1 MIQKYLKKL
10 EYNLIIENLIKN
22 CKTFIGKE
30 IASKL
35 EPSSNVEKV
44 SRTLEETSEAVNL
57 FSKYGS
63 FPISEI
69 DDLTIGLKQIE
80 SYINLSAKNL
90 LNFADVLYMSK
101 ELKDYHKDAQEHS
114 QYLDKYFDDLYINQD
129 VERKI
134 HSSILSEDTI
144 ADSASPKLNQI
155 RRNKKNLE
163 LQIKNTLNK
172 MIHSTTYSKYM
183 MDPLVTIRNN
193 RYVIPVK
200 EEYRNQIKGFIHDT
214 SSSGSTVYIEPMSV
228 FEINN
233 SINTLN
239 IE

>member
-1 MIQKYLKKL
+1 MIQKYLNKL

-22 CKTFIGKE
+22 CRTFIGKE

-114 QYLDKYFDDLYINQD
+114 QYLD
-129 VERKI
+129 
-134 HSSILSEDTI
+134 
-144 ADSASPKLNQI
+144 
-155 RRNKKNLE
+155 
-163 LQIKNTLNK
+163 
-172 MIHSTTYSKYM
+172 
-183 MDPLVTIRNN
+183 
-193 RYVIPVK
+193 
-200 EEYRNQIKGFIHDT
+200 
-214 SSSGSTVYIEPMSV
+214 
-228 FEINN
+228 
-233 SINTLN
+233 
-239 IE
+239 